1 MYFSSGDNKR
11 FKEERQLRE
20 RTVGMPEAR
29 FDLQGVTPLFLA
41 GANQQEYE
49 LEGNDKR
56 PEQPTHAWGIAPELR
71 SSSFRGVMRYWVRTA
86 VTRLADIRSIGLEK
100 VRDLE

>member
-29 FDLQGVTPLFLA
+29 FDLQVVTPVFLA
-41 GANQQEYE
+41 GANQKGYE

-71 SSSFRGVMRYWVRTA
+71 SSSFRAVMRYWLGTPF
-86 VTRLADIRSIGLEK
+86 TGLAALRSIGL
-100 VRDLE
+100 